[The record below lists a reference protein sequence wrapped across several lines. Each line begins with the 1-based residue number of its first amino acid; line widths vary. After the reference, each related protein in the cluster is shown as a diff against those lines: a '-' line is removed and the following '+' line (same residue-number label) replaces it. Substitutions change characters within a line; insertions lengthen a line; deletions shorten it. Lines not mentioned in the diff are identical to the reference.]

1 MKTGFKE
8 CDQTF
13 RVVSLLVRWN
23 RTGTALV
30 RIRGKKPGTPIPL
43 FN

>member
-13 RVVSLLVRWN
+13 RVVSLLVRLN
-23 RTGTALV
+23 RTGTVLV
-30 RIRGKKPGTPIPL
+30 RIRGKKLGAPIPL
-43 FN
+43 FS